1 MPVVDLARVSAA
13 LPNYLLGSELGAG
26 AYGLV
31 LAGQHRDLGRDVAV
45 KVVTRASSDEWEPTD
60 FKAEARLLA
69 GLDHPHIVRIYD
81 YVERDNLY
89 LIIMELLSG
98 GSLGRRRALLSPEGA
113 CAVGLAA
120 AEALGYA
127 HSRGVLHRDV
137 KPANILFTASGLL
150 KVTDF
155 GVAKIFDA
163 ASATA
168 SKVIGTPRYMAPEQV
183 ETTRL
188 GPGTDIYALGVVLYE
203 LFTGGPPFDPTLSMM
218 ALFQQKVYVDPQPPA
233 GVPEPVSKVIM
244 RALARDQAERHSTA
258 RAFAL
263 DLAEAAARAYG
274 PLWLDRCGLVLH
286 LAQEV
291 RDAGSYPARRGGGP
305 AVGAAYLDL
314 SGPRLPPS
322 TAPPA
327 DVYVLSDPPAPGEG
341 FILPPSLFPTPSA
354 PPSDPPSSVPPPAA
368 PEAAR
373 SDPSL
378 PAAAASPSVP
388 VPARAP
394 APPTPP
400 PTPPPARRTPAMPA
414 SWPGSAPAL
423 PTPSTTPPASTPP
436 ASTPPAQR
444 PGGPAG
450 RAAPP
455 LAVPSR
461 SPAPA
466 APPAE
471 SRAAPSRPTRPPSG
485 GPFPA
490 QPPPAQ
496 PRPHAS
502 LPPPASPPP
511 VHRPAAPGA
520 DDPSSVRPAV
530 TDERAPDTEAT
541 FVARPAPAEPRR
553 EGKRKDKGRRRRLVV
568 ALAGVLVLALAASLA
583 VLLTRGG
590 GRGPVVITTVAGNGS
605 QVFSGDNGPAV
616 AAGLKEPDDPV
627 LDSFGRLYFVDGG
640 HNRIRV
646 VEPDGTIRT
655 VAGNGEH
662 GFSGDGGPATA
673 ARLASPTGIMLDV
686 DGSLLIADKD
696 NQRVRRVGR
705 DGVISTIAGTGVRG
719 YAGDGGPAIRAQL
732 ADPTSIAL
740 DGDGRI
746 LLVDVFNHCIRR
758 IDHDGTIRTVAGN
771 GKPGFSGDGGPATA
785 AQLSRPGGVVA
796 DSAGRLYIADNDNNR
811 VRRVDGS
818 GIITT
823 IAGTGKVGF
832 AGDGGP
838 AVRAEFSEP
847 AGVELDD
854 EGRLYVADLKNHRVR
869 RIDPDGTIT
878 TIAGNGG
885 AGATGDGGPP
895 TSATML
901 KPNGLEVTPSGDL
914 YVSDA
919 QANRIRLIAPEK

>member
-233 GVPEPVSKVIM
+233 GVPEPVSKVIT
-244 RALARDQAERHSTA
+244 RALARDQAERHPTA

-263 DLAEAAARAYG
+263 ELAEAAARAYG
-274 PLWLDRCGLVLH
+274 PRWLDRCGLVLH
-286 LAQEV
+286 LSQEV
-291 RDAGSYPARRGGGP
+291 RDAGSYPARRGGRP
-305 AVGAAYLDL
+305 AAGAAYLDS
-314 SGPRLPPS
+314 SGRRLPPS

-327 DVYVLSDPPAPGEG
+327 DVYVLSDPPAPGER
-341 FILPPSLFPTPSA
+341 LVPPPSFFPVPSA
-354 PPSDPPSSVPPPAA
+354 PSSDAPASVPPPAVPPPAVPA
-368 PEAAR
+368 PAR
-373 SDPSL
+373 SYPSL
-378 PAAAASPSVP
+378 PAAASAP
-388 VPARAP
+388 PAPPRAP
-394 APPTPP
+394 ATPAPP
-400 PTPPPARRTPAMPA
+400 P
-414 SWPGSAPAL
+414 
-423 PTPSTTPPASTPP
+423 
-436 ASTPPAQR
+436 QR
-444 PGGPAG
+444 PAAPAG
-450 RAAPP
+450 RPASPPAAP
-455 LAVPSR
+455 AR
-461 SPAPA
+461 SQAPA

-471 SRAAPSRPTRPPSG
+471 SRPTQRRPALPP
-485 GPFPA
+485 PAQPPQAQPPQAEPRPA
-490 QPPPAQ
+490 QPPP
-496 PRPHAS
+496 PAS
-502 LPPPASPPP
+502 LPQPASPP
-511 VHRPAAPGA
+511 AASWPGVPEP
-520 DDPSSVRPAV
+520 DGPSSVRPAV
-530 TDERAPDTEAT
+530 PGQNGLDAEVT
-541 FVARPAPAEPRR
+541 FVARPAPPVPPAAPRR
-553 EGKRKDKGRRRRLVV
+553 TGRRRRLIVV
-568 ALAGVLVLALAASLA
+568 LAGVLALALATSLA
-583 VLLTRGG
+583 VVLSRGG
-590 GRGPVVITTVAGNGS
+590 GRGPVVITTIAGTGS
-605 QVFSGDNGPAV
+605 PVFSGDNGPA
-616 AAGLKEPDDPV
+616 ATAGLKEPDDPV
-627 LDSFGRLYFVDGG
+627 LDPFGRLYFVDTG

-646 VEPDGTIRT
+646 IEPGGTIRT
-655 VAGNGEH
+655 VAGTGDY
-662 GFSGDGGPATA
+662 GFGGDGGPATA

-696 NQRVRRVGR
+696 NQRVRRVSR
-705 DGVISTIAGTGVRG
+705 NGVISTVAGTGDRG
-719 YAGDGGPAIRAQL
+719 YSGDGGPAIDAEL
-732 ADPTSIAL
+732 GDPTSIAL

-746 LLVDVFNHCIRR
+746 YLVDVFNNCIRR

-771 GKPGFSGDGGPATA
+771 GKAGGAGDGGLATA

-811 VRRVDGS
+811 VRRVDGA

-823 IAGTGKVGF
+823 IAGTGKAGF
-832 AGDGGP
+832 SGDGGQ
-838 AVRAEFSEP
+838 AIRAQLSEP
-847 AGVELDD
+847 AAIELDD
-854 EGRLYVADLKNHRVR
+854 EGRLYVADLKNHRIR

-878 TIAGNGG
+878 TIAGTGG
-885 AGATGDGGPP
+885 AGVTGDGGPP
-895 TSATML
+895 TDATML
-901 KPNGLEVTPSGDL
+901 KPNGLEVTSSGDL
-914 YVSDA
+914 YISDS
-919 QANRIRLIAPEK
+919 QANRIRLIAPKK